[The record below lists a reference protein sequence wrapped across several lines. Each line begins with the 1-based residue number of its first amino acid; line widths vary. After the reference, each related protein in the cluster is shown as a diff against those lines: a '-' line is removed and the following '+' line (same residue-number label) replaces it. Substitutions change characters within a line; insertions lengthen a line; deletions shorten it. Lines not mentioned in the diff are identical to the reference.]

1 MSQMNDP
8 TSDGRDTTT
17 MDLPGREVGS
27 SVRTPS
33 STEAS
38 SNDGGAKMKAAGQE
52 ASEVASTGVES
63 VKHVASEAA
72 EQVKD
77 VAAQAKGQLSD
88 LIGQT
93 KQEVRQQAESKGQ
106 EAASSLRRFSEQ
118 ISALSEGRPGE
129 AGQLTSYLDD
139 ARQRVQ
145 GIADTL
151 EQRGPQGLLDDVS
164 RFARR
169 KPGTFLLV
177 AAVAGFGVGRLV
189 RAGAA
194 SQSTSDSGF
203 PAMYASSGVQ
213 STRGS
218 FSGSPRG
225 ELGPSDAW
233 PDTSRQYRA
242 DDLQSSV

>member
-1 MSQMNDP
+1 
-8 TSDGRDTTT
+8 
-17 MDLPGREVGS
+17 V
-27 SVRTPS
+27 
-33 STEAS
+33 
-38 SNDGGAKMKAAGQE
+38 
-52 ASEVASTGVES
+52 
-63 VKHVASEAA
+63 
-72 EQVKD
+72 QVKD

-93 KQEVRQQAESKGQ
+93 RQEVRQQAETKGQ

-118 ISALSEGRPGE
+118 ISALSDGRPGE

-169 KPGTFLLV
+169 KPGTFLLF

-194 SQSTSDSGF
+194 SQSTSDSG
-203 PAMYASSGVQ
+203 SSATYGSVGQ
-213 STRGS
+213 SMRGS
-218 FSGSPRG
+218 LGGSTSG

-233 PDTSRQYRA
+233 PESSRQYRA

>member
-17 MDLPGREVGS
+17 IDVPGREVGTS
-27 SVRTPS
+27 GSIPDSAGAS
-33 STEAS
+33 ST
-38 SNDGGAKMKAAGQE
+38 DGGVKMKAAAQE

-63 VKHVASEAA
+63 VKHVANEAA
-72 EQVKD
+72 VQVKD

-93 KQEVRQQAESKGQ
+93 RQEVRQQAETKGQ

-169 KPGTFLLV
+169 KPGTFLLF

-194 SQSTSDSGF
+194 SQSTSDPGSRT
-203 PAMYASSGVQ
+203 MYGSDGQ

-218 FSGSPRG
+218 FSGSTRG

-233 PDTSRQYRA
+233 PETSRQYRT

>member
-8 TSDGRDTTT
+8 TNEDRYTTT
-17 MDLPGREVGS
+17 TDEPRREVS
-27 SVRTPS
+27 
-33 STEAS
+33 AS
-38 SNDGGAKMKAAGQE
+38 GNGGTAKAAAQQ

-63 VKHVASEAA
+63 VKQVASDAA

-77 VAAQAKGQLSD
+77 VAAQAKSQVSD

-93 KQEVRQQAESKGQ
+93 RQEVRQQAEAKGQ
-106 EAASSLRRFSEQ
+106 EAASSLRKFSEQ
-118 ISALSEGRPGE
+118 ITALSQGRPSE

-151 EQRGPQGLLDDVS
+151 EQRGPQGLLDDVTQ
-164 RFARR
+164 FARR
-169 KPGTFLLV
+169 KPGTFLLC

-194 SQSTSDSGF
+194 SDSTAGSAS
-203 PAMYASSGVQ
+203 PATYGSGVQ
-213 STRGS
+213 APRASLSR
-218 FSGSPRG
+218 SPVG
-225 ELGPSDAW
+225 ELGSSDAPSGEW
-233 PDTSRQYRA
+233 PDSSRQYRVG
-242 DDLQSSV
+242 DLQSSV